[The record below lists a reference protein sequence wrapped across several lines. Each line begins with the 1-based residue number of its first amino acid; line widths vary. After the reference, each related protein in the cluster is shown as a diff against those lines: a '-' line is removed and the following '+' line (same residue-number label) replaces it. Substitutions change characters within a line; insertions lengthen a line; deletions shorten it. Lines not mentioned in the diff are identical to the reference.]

1 MRLPQ
6 LLWIFLLTAAS
17 SLLANVKNGDTAPD
31 FTLTNSEGKEVSLHD
46 YEGKYVVL
54 EWVNPG
60 CPFVQKHYN
69 SGNMQKLQAEAKGQ
83 DVVWLSINSTSPK
96 SGDYMDST
104 QTKAYFKEKEVKS
117 QWLLDPDG
125 KVAKAYGATR
135 TPHMFIIN
143 PEGQLV
149 YQGAIDSIN
158 SADPAD
164 IGKADNYVMN
174 ALKQAKAGQDVS
186 VAQTR
191 PYGCTV
197 KQ

>member
-6 LLWIFLLTAAS
+6 LFWIFLLTATT
-17 SLLANVKNGDTAPD
+17 SLFANVKNGEHAPD
-31 FTLTNSEGKEVSLHD
+31 FTLKNTQGEEVSLHD

-69 SGNMQKLQAEAKGQ
+69 SGNMQKLQAKAEGM

-96 SGDYMDST
+96 SGDYLDASASSKWY
-104 QTKAYFKEKEVKS
+104 QEHDVKS
-117 QWLLDPDG
+117 QWLLDPEG
-125 KVAKAYGATR
+125 KASKAYGAVR

-143 PEGQLV
+143 PQGNV
-149 YQGAIDSIN
+149 IYQGAIDSIN

-164 IGKADNYVMN
+164 IEKADNYVMD
-174 ALKQAKAGQDVS
+174 ALKEATDGKNVS
-186 VAQTR
+186 IAQTR